1 MSLMRLRVILLV
13 SLGLNIAFALLWL
26 SSYRKPFGNIAQ
38 NSLTP
43 AVSNATLSVKTNVVV
58 RRQYFTW
65 QEIESEDYPTYIA
78 NLRAIGSPESTIRDI
93 IVAEVNALYDRKRA
107 MEILTPE
114 QQWWRSEPNQ
124 EIGQTSLSQLAALEV
139 ERRSLLTHLLGR
151 NWEAPN
157 NSQLDDLRLPLDGPV
172 LGALS
177 PEVKQSVRSIAAGS
191 ANRLQTYLNSQQE
204 EGKAP
209 DPAEIARL
217 RQETRASLAQI
228 LPPLQMEEYLLRYS
242 QTAQNLRVELQ
253 GFNLSP
259 DEFRSLFRE
268 RDAIDQQIALHHSG
282 ADSASAKRRGDLEQQ
297 REAALKQ
304 GLGPERYQL
313 YKYNQD
319 PAFRQAQA
327 SAQEIGAPPETVLP
341 LYQIDQATEIERQRI
356 RNDGALTL
364 EQRAA
369 AVAQMLAHQQESLR
383 KILGKDAYD
392 RYVKQR

>member
-1 MSLMRLRVILLV
+1 MRLRVILLV

-26 SSYRKPFGNIAQ
+26 SSYRKPFGSIAQ

-114 QQWWRSEPNQ
+114 QQWWRSEPNR
-124 EIGQTSLSQLAALEV
+124 ESGQTSLSQLAALEV
-139 ERRSLLTHLLGR
+139 ERRSLLTHLLGP
-151 NWEAPN
+151 NWEAPD

-242 QTAQNLRVELQ
+242 QTAQSLRVELQ
-253 GFNLSP
+253 GFNMSP

-383 KILGKDAYD
+383 KILGKDGYD